1 MQLNQARQMQ
11 ASQDWFTGS
20 PPQPGCAHAKDASRP
35 GSGGTSKS
43 AVSWEP
49 GSGGASVSAWESVQ
63 TQKITF
69 ALDIS
74 NQTASQLDLYC
85 CIRKPIKPLWYL
97 TSLAPAGLHAAC
109 EPGCAHP
116 QTNQPPSFAGQRAG
130 RGEGVRSRSRR
141 SVRGGTATPRGGM
154 EYRDK
159 LVLAPMVR
167 VVTSSRPEPLPRF
180 RPLDLPSRL
189 SSGGIRLRD

>member
-1 MQLNQARQMQ
+1 MPWFKRKWVHQHHNHTTKTHRGWLVCCMQLNQARQMQ

-69 ALDIS
+69 ALDMQVTKQHLNSTCIPAYA
-74 NQTASQLDLYC
+74 NQSSGCGTWRAWPQQACTQHASQVVP
-85 CIRKPIKPLWYL
+85 IHKPISPLMHGG
-97 TSLAPAGLHAAC
+97 S
-109 EPGCAHP
+109 
-116 QTNQPPSFAGQRAG
+116 
-130 RGEGVRSRSRR
+130 SRS
-141 SVRGGTATPRGGM
+141 T
-154 EYRDK
+154 
-159 LVLAPMVR
+159 
-167 VVTSSRPEPLPRF
+167 
-180 RPLDLPSRL
+180 
-189 SSGGIRLRD
+189 

>member
-1 MQLNQARQMQ
+1 MVY
-11 ASQDWFTGS
+11 WFTSSTRLRACKRCLSARLRWCQRERMGKRADTENHF
-20 PPQPGCAHAKDASRP
+20 CVRHA
-35 GSGGTSKS
+35 
-43 AVSWEP
+43 
-49 GSGGASVSAWESVQ
+49 
-63 TQKITF
+63 
-69 ALDIS
+69 S
-74 NQTASQLDLYC
+74 NQTASQLDLYS
-85 CIRKPIKPLWYL
+85 CIRKPIKRLWYL
-97 TSLAPAGLHAAC
+97 TSLATAGLHAAC

-130 RGEGVRSRSRR
+130 RGEGVRSRSRSRR

-167 VVTSSRPEPLPRF
+167 VVTSSRPEPPPRLPRF

>member
-63 TQKITF
+63 TQNHF
-69 ALDIS
+69 CVRHAS
-74 NQTASQLDLYC
+74 NQTASQLDLYS
-85 CIRKPIKPLWYL
+85 CIRKPIKRLWYL
-97 TSLAPAGLHAAC
+97 TSLATAGLHAAC

-116 QTNQPPSFAGQRAG
+116 QTNQPLSGCSRA
-130 RGEGVRSRSRR
+130 
-141 SVRGGTATPRGGM
+141 PFP
-154 EYRDK
+154 K
-159 LVLAPMVR
+159 
-167 VVTSSRPEPLPRF
+167 
-180 RPLDLPSRL
+180 RPLR
-189 SSGGIRLRD
+189 GCQGTGIHGSDHTGQKTLAT

>member
-1 MQLNQARQMQ
+1 MPWFKRKWVHQHHNHTTKTHRGWLVCCMQLNQARQMQ

-69 ALDIS
+69 TLDMQPNSIS
-74 NQTASQLDLYC
+74 T
-85 CIRKPIKPLWYL
+85 RPVF
-97 TSLAPAGLHAAC
+97 LHR
-109 EPGCAHP
+109 
-116 QTNQPPSFAGQRAG
+116 QTNQAALVP
-130 RGEGVRSRSRR
+130 
-141 SVRGGTATPRGGM
+141 
-154 EYRDK
+154 DK
-159 LVLAPMVR
+159 PGHSSQQACTQHASQDLAIHKPI
-167 VVTSSRPEPLPRF
+167 SP
-180 RPLDLPSRL
+180 
-189 SSGGIRLRD
+189 